1 MAGPDDILY
10 DASVRDNTKTFF
22 DTFDKR
28 VTDLAN
34 RTSAGFAKVEGAIG
48 GIGKTAGMIGG
59 VIGGITG
66 AISSKATTK
75 IFELLD
81 GFQQFAAE
89 SAQVRARG
97 DELAVVLDTIGKNA
111 GYSKDELAKYEEEL
125 RATGVSILATRQS
138 MAQWIQQNLDLSKA
152 SKIARVAQD
161 AATIGQIN
169 SSEAFQRITN
179 AIVTMQ
185 PEMLRSLGI
194 QVNMQE
200 MTARLTDAS
209 GKRKDALSIEE
220 KQQLMMN
227 AVIEKGKNIAGAYE
241 AAMGSVSKKMR
252 SMERVNEDLRYAF
265 GAVFQPV
272 MKKNVDAM
280 YETLVDLTDYLE
292 KHEEDLI
299 SLGETVAAVFGT
311 VLTVLLEIGKLLITM
326 PQKIKDVSM
335 GIAQL
340 LSGMSDEEIE
350 KRAGSLGDYFQ
361 QASTLL
367 IGFLKVGVDLVVAM
381 FEYAGRNLI
390 TFRQLVS
397 GKLSIEEYMQKNTE
411 SMEKFKAAVR
421 DTMETSM
428 IEAAKFTGVIKDVEI
443 GTDKAADAMVKFGSG
458 LAGALSGIAD
468 FAEFIGKA
476 NESLGKFYYSLQQD
490 ILEQQIKAMRDA
502 IESALQESYRL
513 EDLAK
518 KHADAVAQI
527 MEGADESRKE
537 AMKQHSEAKLEIE
550 KNYQRRL
557 RDIQSDFEYSAEE
570 LSRARDAIGLMRLM
584 RQKDRE
590 LKEAAT
596 ARDDAK
602 TDSNEAY
609 QKQLQTLDQQRQK
622 ALEDLAKQEAKE
634 EESYQQSLKRQEELQ
649 KLHDQWEKEDRD
661 RKNAQRLADL
671 LENFTN
677 MEGSTEE
684 GLASLYALWEGYF
697 GNLLTLAQTKQA
709 ELETYTNI
717 GTGGTTTPSG
727 TAPTPNMPGHQG
739 GLYQPGVIGQSG
751 QVSQLLASPAMLSP
765 QMTLPRIQP
774 ESSSSGRQALDVT
787 VKGEAMDPYIQRQLA
802 LALMEIER
810 NRGIQSRYPV

>member
-1 MAGPDDILY
+1 
-10 DASVRDNTKTFF
+10 
-22 DTFDKR
+22 
-28 VTDLAN
+28 
-34 RTSAGFAKVEGAIG
+34 
-48 GIGKTAGMIGG
+48 
-59 VIGGITG
+59 
-66 AISSKATTK
+66 
-75 IFELLD
+75 
-81 GFQQFAAE
+81 
-89 SAQVRARG
+89 
-97 DELAVVLDTIGKNA
+97 
-111 GYSKDELAKYEEEL
+111 
-125 RATGVSILATRQS
+125 
-138 MAQWIQQNLDLSKA
+138 
-152 SKIARVAQD
+152 
-161 AATIGQIN
+161 
-169 SSEAFQRITN
+169 
-179 AIVTMQ
+179 
-185 PEMLRSLGI
+185 
-194 QVNMQE
+194 
-200 MTARLTDAS
+200 
-209 GKRKDALSIEE
+209 
-220 KQQLMMN
+220 
-227 AVIEKGKNIAGAYE
+227 
-241 AAMGSVSKKMR
+241 
-252 SMERVNEDLRYAF
+252 
-265 GAVFQPV
+265 
-272 MKKNVDAM
+272 
-280 YETLVDLTDYLE
+280 
-292 KHEEDLI
+292 
-299 SLGETVAAVFGT
+299 
-311 VLTVLLEIGKLLITM
+311 
-326 PQKIKDVSM
+326 
-335 GIAQL
+335 
-340 LSGMSDEEIE
+340 
-350 KRAGSLGDYFQ
+350 
-361 QASTLL
+361 
-367 IGFLKVGVDLVVAM
+367 
-381 FEYAGRNLI
+381 
-390 TFRQLVS
+390 
-397 GKLSIEEYMQKNTE
+397 
-411 SMEKFKAAVR
+411 
-421 DTMETSM
+421 
-428 IEAAKFTGVIKDVEI
+428 
-443 GTDKAADAMVKFGSG
+443 
-458 LAGALSGIAD
+458 
-468 FAEFIGKA
+468 
-476 NESLGKFYYSLQQD
+476 
-490 ILEQQIKAMRDA
+490 MRDA

-697 GNLLTLAQTKQA
+697 GDLLTLAQTKQA
-709 ELETYTNI
+709 ELEQYTNI
-717 GTGGTTTPSG
+717 GTGTYTSTGTTNPAGKGQYQSNMY
-727 TAPTPNMPGHQG
+727 PNMPT
-739 GLYQPGVIGQSG
+739 VIGQSG

-774 ESSSSGRQALDVT
+774 ESASSGRQALDVT